1 MNAFMPKY
9 SKLMFFSTRA
19 EDVAQLFTAAELFFS
34 GTKTPQHHRLG
45 SRVDWPNWDR
55 IKSLCW
61 FQPNRALHFDSFT
74 IRQDLINQK
83 SVPHSR
89 HTQSGPIIL
98 FFFFWGSHDLFASLQ
113 TERCAW
119 TWNYFRCGLLATHQ
133 AISHRYTATDVR
145 EKLERVAKSHKVERF
160 WAFFCCIEPWI
171 RQTGNHVILLS
182 DLMSMCVRALALL
195 QSVRSAQTPK
205 MAPIDPC
212 ASTHAEAVQFGEGAA
227 CTFYLLSRMWIQIH
241 AAQYTEMLSRF
252 FFFF

>member
-98 FFFFWGSHDLFASLQ
+98 YFFWGSHDLFASLQ

-119 TWNYFRCGLLATHQ
+119 TWNDFRCGLLATHQ

-160 WAFFCCIEPWI
+160 WAFFFLHWALDTANGQSCHFVKWLYV
-171 RQTGNHVILLS
+171 HVRTCTCSVTKRTLCS
-182 DLMSMCVRALALL
+182 DAQNGTNWSMRVHACRGSAVWGGGCLYFLFTKSHVDSNSCSSIHWNAL
-195 QSVRSAQTPK
+195 
-205 MAPIDPC
+205 
-212 ASTHAEAVQFGEGAA
+212 
-227 CTFYLLSRMWIQIH
+227 
-241 AAQYTEMLSRF
+241 
-252 FFFF
+252 